1 MQAPATGPGHVVLLG
16 DSVFDNAA
24 YVAGG
29 PDVVR
34 QLRSALPHDWRATLV
49 AVDGATVS
57 SLPSQMRRIPAD
69 ASHLV
74 VSVGGNDALRDEG
87 TLHGPARSVAEGLMR
102 LAAIRDRFAAAYRDM
117 LDGLLATGLPV
128 AACTIYDPRFV
139 DRLRQDLAV
148 AGLALFNDAI
158 LRAAFTRGLP
168 VLDLRLV
175 CDEDA
180 DYANPIEPSVQ
191 GGAKIAAVIARMVAA
206 SPQARGV
213 SAVFAGKG

>member
-34 QLRSALPHDWRATLV
+34 QLRSALPHDWRATLA

-57 SLPSQMRRIPAD
+57 GVAAQMRHIPAD

-74 VSVGGNDALRDEG
+74 VSVGGNDALRDEA
-87 TLHGPARSVAEGLMR
+87 TLHMPSRSVAEGLLR
-102 LAAIRDRFAAAYRDM
+102 LAAIRDRFAAAYRAM

-128 AACTIYDPRFV
+128 AACTIYDPRFA
-139 DRLRQDLAV
+139 DRVRQDLAV

-158 LRAAFTRGLP
+158 LRAAFARGLP

-180 DYANPIEPSVQ
+180 DYANPIEPSVR
-191 GGAKIAAVIARMVAA
+191 GGAKIAAGIARMVAMGG
-206 SPQARGV
+206 QARGM
-213 SAVFAGKG
+213 SAVFAGQG